1 MTSASKNI
9 TKNSGAEAGKA
20 PKSASLLIADSNYLI
35 RQGLRSIFDDQPH
48 YTVLGETDS
57 FDHLPTLIDL
67 HNPDAVLIG
76 VSMQSVSAIQV
87 IRDIRTKYPKKK
99 IIVIDTKEDVNEIV
113 TILRLGAQGY
123 ILKQCDKGEILDA
136 LRTVF
141 AGKTFFCHNVMRLN
155 KSIESEQTILL
166 SERELQVLSLISEG
180 MTNKEIGEKIFIS
193 EHTVASHRKNLMRK
207 FDAGNNV
214 DLVIK
219 AIKERIIFP

>member
-1 MTSASKNI
+1 MASKSQKNI
-9 TKNSGAEAGKA
+9 TAGAADEVKT

-35 RQGLRSIFDDQPH
+35 RQGLRSIFDDQPN
-48 YTVLGETDS
+48 YTVSGETDS
-57 FDHLPTLIDL
+57 FEHLTTLIDI
-67 HNPDAVLIG
+67 HNPDGVLIG
-76 VSMQSVSAIQV
+76 VSLQSASAIQV

-99 IIVIDTKEDVNEIV
+99 IVVIDTKEDVNEIV
-113 TILRLGAQGY
+113 AILRLGAQGY

-207 FDAGNNV
+207 FEAGNNV

>member
-1 MTSASKNI
+1 M
-9 TKNSGAEAGKA
+9 

-35 RQGLRSIFDDQPH
+35 RQGLKSLFDDQPN
-48 YTVLGETDS
+48 YTVVGETDS
-57 FDHLPTLIDL
+57 FDHLIPLIEI
-67 HNPDAVLIG
+67 HNPDAVMIG
-76 VSMQSVSAIQV
+76 VSLQSASAIQV
-87 IRDIRTKYPKKK
+87 IRDIRSKYPKKK
-99 IIVIDTKEDVNEIV
+99 ILVIDTKEDVNEIV

-136 LRTVF
+136 LRTIF

-155 KSIESEQTILL
+155 KSIESEQTIVL
-166 SERELQVLSLISEG
+166 SDRELQVLSLISEG

>member
-1 MTSASKNI
+1 MAVKEQNKKTIGEAELGKTSK
-9 TKNSGAEAGKA
+9 
-20 PKSASLLIADSNYLI
+20 PASLLIADSNYLI
-35 RQGLRSIFDDQPH
+35 RQGLRSIFDDQPN
-48 YTVLGETDS
+48 YLVAGETDS
-57 FDHLPTLIDL
+57 FEHLIPLIDI
-67 HNPDAVLIG
+67 HDPDGVLIG
-76 VSMQSVSAIQV
+76 VSLQSVSAIQV
-87 IRDIRTKYPKKK
+87 IREIRTRFPKKK
-99 IIVIDTKEDVNEIV
+99 IVVIDTKEDVNEIV
-113 TILRLGAQGY
+113 AILRLGAQGY

-180 MTNKEIGEKIFIS
+180 MTNKEIGERIFIS

>member
-1 MTSASKNI
+1 MAVKNKDNQA
-9 TKNSGAEAGKA
+9 TGEAEVGKA
-20 PKSASLLIADSNYLI
+20 PKSASLLIADSNFLI

-48 YTVLGETDS
+48 YRVAGETDS
-57 FDHLPTLIDL
+57 FEHLIALIEI
-67 HNPDAVLIG
+67 HNPDGVLIG
-76 VSMQSVSAIQV
+76 VSLQSASAIQV
-87 IRDIRTKYPKKK
+87 IRDIRTRFPKKK
-99 IIVIDTKEDVNEIV
+99 IVVIDTKEDVNEIV

-180 MTNKEIGEKIFIS
+180 MTNKEIGERIFIS

>member
-1 MTSASKNI
+1 MTK
-9 TKNSGAEAGKA
+9 KRDKY
-20 PKSASLLIADSNYLI
+20 SLLIADPNYLI
-35 RQGLRSIFDDQPH
+35 RQGLRAIFDSEPFYD
-48 YTVLGETDS
+48 VIGDTDVYEN
-57 FDHLPTLIDL
+57 LTELIKKQ
-67 HNPDAVLIG
+67 NPDGVLIG
-76 VSMQSVSAIQV
+76 VSMQSSSAIQI
-87 IRDIRTKYPKKK
+87 IRDIRTRFPRIK
-99 IIVIDTKEDVNEIV
+99 IVVIDTKEDVNEIV
-113 TILRLGAQGY
+113 TILRLGVQGY

-141 AGKTFFCHNVMRLN
+141 AGKTFFCHNVMKLN
-155 KSIESEQTILL
+155 KSLEAGPAVLL

-180 MTNKEIGEKIFIS
+180 MTNREIGEKIFIS

>member
-1 MTSASKNI
+1 MAAESKIEVSNA
-9 TKNSGAEAGKA
+9 TTLQSDKV
-20 PKSASLLIADSNYLI
+20 SLLIADSNYLI
-35 RQGLRSIFDDQPH
+35 RQGLRSIFDDSIQ
-48 YTVLGETDS
+48 YAVIGETDS
-57 FDHLPTLIDL
+57 FDNLIASIEIQD
-67 HNPDAVLIG
+67 PDGILIG
-76 VSMQSVSAIQV
+76 ISLQSASAINV
-87 IRDIRTKYPKKK
+87 IKEIRTRFPKKK
-99 IIVIDTKEDVNEIV
+99 IVVIDTKEDVNEIV
-113 TILRLGAQGY
+113 AILRLGAQGY

-155 KSIESEQTILL
+155 KSIESEKTILL

-180 MTNKEIGEKIFIS
+180 MTNKEIGERIFIS

-207 FDAGNNV
+207 FEAGNNV

>member
-1 MTSASKNI
+1 MATKSLKNTVTSE
-9 TKNSGAEAGKA
+9 TEEGKT
-20 PKSASLLIADSNYLI
+20 PKSVSLLIADSNYLI
-35 RQGLRSIFDDQPH
+35 RQGLKSIFDDQPN
-48 YTVLGETDS
+48 YTVAGETDS
-57 FDHLPTLIDL
+57 FDHLTTLIDI
-67 HNPDAVLIG
+67 HDPDGVLIG
-76 VSMQSVSAIQV
+76 VSLQSASAIQV

-99 IIVIDTKEDVNEIV
+99 IVVIDTKEDVNEIV

-155 KSIESEQTILL
+155 RSIESEQTILL

-207 FDAGNNV
+207 FEAGNNV

>member
-1 MTSASKNI
+1 MAAESKIDISNA
-9 TKNSGAEAGKA
+9 TALQSDKV
-20 PKSASLLIADSNYLI
+20 SLLIADSNYLI
-35 RQGLRSIFDDQPH
+35 RQGLRSIFDDSMQ
-48 YTVLGETDS
+48 YAVIGETDS
-57 FDHLPTLIDL
+57 FDNLIASIEIQD
-67 HNPDAVLIG
+67 PDGVLIG
-76 VSMQSVSAIQV
+76 ISLQSASAIHV
-87 IRDIRTKYPKKK
+87 IKEIRTRFPKKK
-99 IIVIDTKEDVNEIV
+99 IVVIDTKEDVNEIV
-113 TILRLGAQGY
+113 AILRLGAQGY

-155 KSIESEQTILL
+155 KSIESEKTILL

-180 MTNKEIGEKIFIS
+180 MTNKEIGERIFIS

-207 FDAGNNV
+207 FEAGNNV